1 MTTETPQPS
10 QVDVVEIYRSLGRL
24 ENAQGELKE
33 QFVRY
38 EERNEARFTRFE
50 ERIEARLIQSEERI
64 EARLIQSEERTEAR
78 LDVCPIRGADSN
90 PKSGPKPG
98 LPNPRSGPKPG

>member
-98 LPNPRSGPKPG
+98 